1 MYSKTTN
8 GVTVTVNPYFLDDQS
23 SPNDNHYVWAYKVNI
38 DNKGSDILHL
48 NQRTWIIIDG
58 NGRVLQVQG
67 DGVVGETPI
76 IKPGETF
83 EYTSGTP
90 LKTTSGIMQGYYS
103 MSADNG
109 EKIKIDI
116 PTFSLDSP
124 YEKKK
129 IH

>member
-38 DNKGSDILHL
+38 DNKGDDILRLH
-48 NQRTWIIIDG
+48 QRTWIIIDG

-103 MSADNG
+103 MSADSG

>member
-1 MYSKTTN
+1 MYSKTTS
-8 GVTVTVNPYFLDDQS
+8 GVTVTVKPYFLEDQS
-23 SPNDNHYVWAYKVNI
+23 SPSDNHYVWAYKVNI
-38 DNKGSDILHL
+38 DNRGNDILKL

-67 DGVVGETPI
+67 EGVVGETPV

-103 MSADNG
+103 MKGSSGTNL
-109 EKIKIDI
+109 KIDI

-124 YEKKK
+124 YEQKK

>member
-8 GVTVTVNPYFLDDQS
+8 GVTVTVNPYFLEDQS

-48 NQRTWIIIDG
+48 YQRTWIIIDG

-67 DGVVGETPI
+67 DGVVGETPV

-103 MSADNG
+103 MSVHNG

>member
-1 MYSKTTN
+1 M
-8 GVTVTVNPYFLDDQS
+8 
-23 SPNDNHYVWAYKVNI
+23 
-38 DNKGSDILHL
+38 
-48 NQRTWIIIDG
+48 
-58 NGRVLQVQG
+58 
-67 DGVVGETPI
+67 GETPT

-83 EYTSGTP
+83 EYTSATP

-103 MSADNG
+103 MIVGNG
-109 EKIKIDI
+109 NKVKIDI

>member
-8 GVTVTVNPYFLDDQS
+8 GVTVTVDSYFLEDQS
-23 SPNDNHYVWAYKVNI
+23 SPTDNHYVWAYKVNI
-38 DNKGSDILHL
+38 NNQGLEALQLHH
-48 NQRTWIIIDG
+48 RTWVIIDG
-58 NGRVLQVQG
+58 NGRVLQIQG
-67 DGVVGETPI
+67 DGVVGEIPI
-76 IKPGETF
+76 IKPGEIF

-103 MSADNG
+103 MTGKNG
-109 EKIKIDI
+109 KNLKIDI

>member
-1 MYSKTTN
+1 M
-8 GVTVTVNPYFLDDQS
+8 TVNPYFLDDQS

-38 DNKGSDILHL
+38 DNKGNDILHL
-48 NQRTWIIIDG
+48 HQRTWIIIDG

-103 MSADNG
+103 MSANNG

-129 IH
+129 VH

>member
-38 DNKGSDILHL
+38 DNKGIDILHL

>member
-1 MYSKTTN
+1 MYSKITRDVK
-8 GVTVTVNPYFLDDQS
+8 VTVKPYFLEDQS
-23 SPNDNHYVWAYKVNI
+23 SPNDNHYVWAYKIHIENHSE
-38 DNKGSDILHL
+38 NQLKL
-48 NQRTWIIIDG
+48 NHRTWTIIDG
-58 NGRVLQVQG
+58 NGEVLQIQG
-67 DGVVGETPI
+67 VGVVGETPVI
-76 IKPGETF
+76 NPGETY

-103 MSADNG
+103 MTVKGGDHL
-109 EKIKIDI
+109 KIDI

>member
-48 NQRTWIIIDG
+48 RQRTWIIIDG

-103 MSADNG
+103 MSADSG
-109 EKIKIDI
+109 ERIKIDI

>member
-1 MYSKTTN
+1 MYYKTTN
-8 GVTVTVNPYFLDDQS
+8 GVTVTVKPYFLDDQS
-23 SPNDNHYVWAYKVNI
+23 SPNDSHYVWAYKVNI
-38 DNKGSDILHL
+38 DNKGEEILKL
-48 NQRTWIIIDG
+48 NKRTWIIIDG
-58 NGRVLQVQG
+58 NGRVLQMQG
-67 DGVVGETPI
+67 EGVVGETPT

-90 LKTTSGIMQGYYS
+90 LKTTSGIMQGYYLMIRS
-103 MSADNG
+103 NGDNL
-109 EKIKIDI
+109 KIDI

>member
-8 GVTVTVNPYFLDDQS
+8 GVTVTVSPYFLDDQS
-23 SPNDNHYVWAYKVNI
+23 SPSDNHYVWAYKVNI
-38 DNKGSDILHL
+38 NNKGLDILHL
-48 NQRTWIIIDG
+48 RQRTWIIIDG

-67 DGVVGETPI
+67 EGVVGETPT

-103 MSADNG
+103 MLVENG
-109 EKIKIDI
+109 EKIKIGI

-129 IH
+129 VH

>member
-1 MYSKTTN
+1 MYSKTT
-8 GVTVTVNPYFLDDQS
+8 GRVTVTVKPYFLDDQS
-23 SPNDNHYVWAYKVNI
+23 SPSDNHYVWAYNVNI
-38 DNKGSDILHL
+38 NNKGDDVLKLRH
-48 NQRTWIIIDG
+48 RTWIIIDG

-67 DGVVGETPI
+67 EGVVGETPE

-103 MSADNG
+103 MVGSKG
-109 EKIKIDI
+109 KSFKIDI

>member
-38 DNKGSDILHL
+38 DNKGDDVLRL
-48 NQRTWIIIDG
+48 QQRTWIIIDG

-103 MSADNG
+103 MSADSG

>member
-103 MSADNG
+103 MSANNG

>member
-1 MYSKTTN
+1 MYSKNTN

-23 SPNDNHYVWAYKVNI
+23 SPGDNHYVWAYKVNI
-38 DNKGSDILHL
+38 NNKGAEILYLH
-48 NQRTWIIIDG
+48 QRTWIIIDG

-67 DGVVGETPI
+67 DGVVGETPT

-103 MSADNG
+103 MIVGNG
-109 EKIKIDI
+109 NKVKIDI

>member
-103 MSADNG
+103 MSADSG

-116 PTFSLDSP
+116 PTFSLDIP

>member
-48 NQRTWIIIDG
+48 HQRTWVIIDG

-67 DGVVGETPI
+67 DGLVGETPI

-103 MSADNG
+103 MSADSG